1 MAVFGWIALILFA
14 VFGLGV
20 LGLLITPWVASEIG
34 ALTYKIRKAIEDKK
48 DDANKKSEARR
59 HRDEIRR
66 QKENELADRKLEVK
80 LKKVSKQIEIY
91 EKRIKL
97 AEELKQSAEQT
108 KKELSS
114 KSTTEGVIDLET
126 EIAKQIVTEPVKKS
140 KTVTSIVPEAT
151 VEITDAE

>member
-14 VFGLGV
+14 LFGLGV
-20 LGLLITPWVASEIG
+20 LGLLITPWVGSEICS
-34 ALTYKIRKAIEDKK
+34 LTYKIKKLIEDKK

-80 LKKVSKQIEIY
+80 LKKVTKQIEIY

-114 KSTTEGVIDLET
+114 KSTTD
-126 EIAKQIVTEPVKKS
+126 EIVDVEAEIKAAVVEPVKVN
-140 KTVTSIVPEAT
+140 TTTSTIPQAT